1 MTEITFSFGE
11 NWRDFLSAADEEA
24 IELAGADIEH
34 WLGAES
40 FESRTVLD
48 IGCGSGLH
56 SLAFHLKG
64 ASQLV
69 SFDYDP
75 HSVSATRSLWER
87 AGRPGSWTVRRESI
101 LDDDFVATLGT
112 FDVVYAWGVLHHTG
126 NMWKA
131 IENAF
136 ALTSE
141 GGVCWLAL
149 YQKGPRYAR
158 DLALKERFNR
168 APAMVK
174 KLMIWQFILRTMA
187 YRASQGRNPMRW
199 NERKARGMD
208 TYHDI
213 VDWLGGLPYEVATVD
228 EVLAAGERHG
238 FEPMTV
244 LEASEGGC
252 SVVTLRREDR
262 RSGSSERR

>member
-1 MTEITFSFGE
+1 MSDITFSFGE
-11 NWRDFLSAADEEA
+11 NWRDFLSGADEQA
-24 IELAGADIEH
+24 IELAGADIAH
-34 WLGAES
+34 WLGADS
-40 FESRTVLD
+40 FEHRRVLD

-56 SLAFHLKG
+56 SLAFHLRG
-64 ASQLV
+64 VSELV

-75 HSVSATRSLWER
+75 HSVSATRSLWEG
-87 AGRPGSWTVRRESI
+87 AGSPANWTIKEESI
-101 LDDDFVATLGT
+101 LNDDFVATLGT

-136 ALTSE
+136 SLTAE

-149 YQKGPRYAR
+149 YQKGPRYSR

-168 APAMVK
+168 ASPATK
-174 KLMIWQFILRTMA
+174 KLMIWRFILRTMA
-187 YRASQGRNPMRW
+187 YRALHGRNPLRW

-213 VDWLGGLPYEVATVD
+213 VDWLGGLPYEVATV
-228 EVLAAGERHG
+228 EELVTAARKHG
-238 FEPMTV
+238 FEPV
-244 LEASEGGC
+244 EALEVSEGGC
-252 SVVTLRREDR
+252 SVITLRR
-262 RSGSSERR
+262 SGARNGSVGQP